1 MLSGNLYRIVNRLPF
16 VRDSIHRLP
25 HVEIVDCMAN
35 SGRTVLTMPKIVN
48 GDFVMSML
56 EAMLAAGGTFSE
68 ISVTLSN
75 RENKES
81 LRRVKLSGILSPTD
95 MSSKEDV
102 TRAIAASTGG
112 TFMAG
117 DVSSQVDGF
126 TAAVAYNSE
135 REVGID
141 VVDLMDVAIGGVV
154 RDGIVKDAA
163 DCAAHLREQRN
174 KIEAAAREQRTAS
187 SAVPVA

>member
-1 MLSGNLYRIVNRLPF
+1 
-16 VRDSIHRLP
+16 
-25 HVEIVDCMAN
+25 
-35 SGRTVLTMPKIVN
+35 
-48 GDFVMSML
+48 MSML
-56 EAMLAAGGTFSE
+56 ESMLAAGGTFSE

-95 MSSKEDV
+95 MSSKESV
-102 TRAIAASTGG
+102 ARAIAASEGG
-112 TFMAG
+112 TFMSG

-126 TAAVAYNSE
+126 TAAVAYNAE
-135 REVGID
+135 REVGLD